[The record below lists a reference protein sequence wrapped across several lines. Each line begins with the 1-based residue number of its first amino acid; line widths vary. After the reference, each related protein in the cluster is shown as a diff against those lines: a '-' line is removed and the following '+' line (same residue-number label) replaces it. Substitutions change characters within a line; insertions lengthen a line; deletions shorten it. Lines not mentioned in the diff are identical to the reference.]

1 MRLIKTEV
9 KGYYYTQNKNG
20 ITYYYNYRDKVK
32 KHSVRKKIMTA
43 KEHNSINLTEALKQ
57 TDIILNEKKTEQVL
71 NETNFNLDENLNLN
85 DFTLNQIID
94 IRHEKYYQESK
105 RKLKEHYAGYSDE
118 YFENDTVVK
127 KKLYS
132 IQKRILQY
140 NKHVRKSSIGK
151 MKYKNIK
158 RKHVIN
164 YLESEISQKLALKTK
179 YNIIVYI
186 KAAINEMIRNDYIT
200 LENVFKKNIKIKND
214 RRQRTRVLTPDEL
227 ELLLKEC
234 KKYNKPRKQIVKRGD
249 TGTSYNRVLPA
260 NYSIYTSVYLAVIT
274 ASRSSSVLTIMKK
287 DINLVEKTI
296 TLINHKASNNK
307 YKVPIN
313 DEAVKWFE
321 KILVH
326 YDEND
331 YLVRPNTDYTRG
343 MVGVGNSMRFI
354 PREVFKIMDK
364 LFNKHLNKQINLERD
379 HVVNFHTIRRSVA
392 TQLALGGV
400 SIYSIKSL
408 LDHKSVDV
416 TERYLN
422 LSYEDYKQDLEIF
435 QNRLFKGFKKL
446 IVNSEANI
454 QEKPKNIEKDDLIE
468 QILIKSGN
476 EGNEIVRQSLGIL
489 NDDELKQKL
498 ISYI

>member
-1 MRLIKTEV
+1 MKLHKTEI
-9 KGYYYTQNKNG
+9 KGYYYTENKNG

-32 KHSVRKKIMTA
+32 KLSVRKKLISC
-43 KEHNSINLTEALKQ
+43 KEHSSKNLTLAVNQ
-57 TDIILNEKKTEQVL
+57 TEIILNKDKTEQIL
-71 NETNFNLDENLNLN
+71 NETNDILNEDLHLDN
-85 DFTLNQIID
+85 FTLNEIID
-94 IRHEKYYQESK
+94 IHHEKYYQQKK
-105 RKLKEHYAGYSDE
+105 RELREHFAGYSDE
-118 YFENDTVVK
+118 YFDNDTVVK

-132 IQKRILQY
+132 IEKRILQY
-140 NKHVRKSSIGK
+140 NKNVRNASIGK

-158 RKHVIN
+158 KRHILN
-164 YLESEISQKLALKTK
+164 FFETELNQKLALKTK

-186 KAAINEMIRNDYIT
+186 RAAINAMRHHDYIT
-200 LENVFKKNIKIKND
+200 LDNVFDKIKIKND
-214 RRQRTRVLTPDEL
+214 QRQRTRVLSPQEL

-234 KKYNKPRKQIVKRGD
+234 KKYNKPREQVVKRGD
-249 TGTSYNRVLPA
+249 TGTCYTRILPP

-287 DINLVEKTI
+287 DIDLEEKTI
-296 TLINHKASNNK
+296 TLINHKSNNQK

-313 DEAVKWFE
+313 DEAVEWFR
-321 KILVH
+321 KKLK
-326 YDEND
+326 YYNDND
-331 YLVRPNTDYTRG
+331 YLVRPNTDYTKE
-343 MVGVGNSMRFI
+343 MVGKNNSMRFI
-354 PREVFKIMDK
+354 PREVFHIMDR
-364 LFNKHLNKQINLERD
+364 LFNQELDKSRNLERD
-379 HVVNFHTIRRSVA
+379 HVVNFHTIRRSIA

-408 LDHKSVDV
+408 LNHKSVDI

-446 IVNSEANI
+446 IDNNPTNLQTEH
-454 QEKPKNIEKDDLIE
+454 KNIEKNDLIE

-476 EGNEIVRQSLGIL
+476 IGNEVIRKSLSIL
-489 NDDELKQKL
+489 TEDELKRKL